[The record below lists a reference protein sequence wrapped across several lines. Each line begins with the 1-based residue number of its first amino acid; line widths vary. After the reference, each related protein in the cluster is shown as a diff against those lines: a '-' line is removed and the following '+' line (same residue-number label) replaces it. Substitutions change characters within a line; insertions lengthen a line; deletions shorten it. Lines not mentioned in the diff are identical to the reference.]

1 LFGNGRHDLP
11 QADFHFIDGLNRPV
25 FECQVKLC
33 ACFSFTLQI
42 TQHPHLSPIPAPH
55 SPGSA
60 GAVPAKVCAIGR
72 EDLID
77 KSRTAKDRS
86 IGQVA
91 DPAAQLRGQADLPTS
106 AREAPL
112 TFSPIQTNLPDH

>member
-1 LFGNGRHDLP
+1 
-11 QADFHFIDGLNRPV
+11 
-25 FECQVKLC
+25 VKRC

-42 TQHPHLSPIPAPH
+42 TQHPQLSPIPAPH

-60 GAVPAKVCAIGR
+60 GAAPAKVVAIGR

-91 DPAAQLRGQADLPTS
+91 DPVTKRQLLASGNFRNFLR
-106 AREAPL
+106 ARDDNQFL
-112 TFSPIQTNLPDH
+112 WKFTFYCKYFVCPWD